1 MSLSSARHGVDLLV
15 HPTFRGDPGR
25 MRRSARSARPRLS
38 SDFSQQLHHRA
49 GIPHLGPQQ
58 HGRRELETL
67 LGGQAARLLHVRHLP
82 RIQWL
87 LWLSVQDRNKL
98 DATTDEFARRDHPVR
113 FSNELV
119 DSLQKNTFVGHPAIA
134 AQETMSRR

>member
-1 MSLSSARHGVDLLV
+1 MSIIAASGIARATLGQ
-15 HPTFRGDPGR
+15 
-25 MRRSARSARPRLS
+25 ALS

-67 LGGQAARLLHVRHLP
+67 LGGQAACLLHVCEAP
-82 RIQWL
+82 PAQWL
-87 LWLSVQDRNKL
+87 LCLSIETTRNMCTGADK
-98 DATTDEFARRDHPVR
+98 FARRDHPVR

-119 DSLQKNTFVGHPAIA
+119 DSLQKNTFVSCPATV
-134 AQETMSRR
+134 AQHVMNRG